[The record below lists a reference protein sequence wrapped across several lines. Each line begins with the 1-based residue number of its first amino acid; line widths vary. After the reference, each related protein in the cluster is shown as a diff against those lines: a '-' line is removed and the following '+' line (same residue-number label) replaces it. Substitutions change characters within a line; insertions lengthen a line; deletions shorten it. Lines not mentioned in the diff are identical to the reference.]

1 MNFIFHNI
9 WEFHHPNSRSHI
21 FQRSWNHQSG
31 FAARLIAA
39 TPEPGRK
46 RGEDR
51 WVSPDPDPSFVA
63 NGTLRTSSTPSQIL
77 GISPVGQSQG
87 LRTAGSEWHHVA
99 SSFALYC
106 RELPITS
113 YHQRSCGDL
122 AVLPSLMVDMSLN
135 FPLKVDL
142 ISPRV
147 GDLNTYYPH
156 KKNIGSPLSYPHSHT
171 FVDYFH
177 WLPHIFHP
185 WTDLAGFLSSPFH
198 T

>member
-1 MNFIFHNI
+1 MGIYDVPIKLQCRNAENAAMDIYIYNMYLWLVVWNMNFIFHNI

-113 YHQRSCGDL
+113 YHQRSWWRSRCTSKFDGGH
-122 AVLPSLMVDMSLN
+122 VS
-135 FPLKVDL
+135 
-142 ISPRV
+142 
-147 GDLNTYYPH
+147 
-156 KKNIGSPLSYPHSHT
+156 
-171 FVDYFH
+171 
-177 WLPHIFHP
+177 
-185 WTDLAGFLSSPFH
+185 
-198 T
+198 